1 MSPPAEM
8 QGFAPGEWAGDEY
21 FVEVAPGVDM
31 ALVVAMLVAYDEMA
45 VAHMKKG
52 APVFL
57 L

>member
-8 QGFAPGEWAGDEY
+8 QGFAPGEWAGDDY

-45 VAHMKKG
+45 AAHMKKG
-52 APVFL
+52 APVFVL
-57 L
+57 